1 MEDIVD
7 PDAVELLRPGT
18 ISTIADILQLEFDAT
33 KGQALILNVDCTLQ
47 PSAGITISSDP
58 ADDDT
63 VILYIDG
70 DLPDPNL
77 DATIDT
83 GNSGV
88 FNIPVGFTTFTNV
101 RAETGQRISSSVVYI
116 RGGYLTY
123 INMPPT
129 SDLPTEVGKYKIIA
143 KLGQGGMAQ
152 VLLCLSHGPGG
163 FNKLVLRSTSF
174 IAM

>member
-129 SDLPTEVGKYKIIA
+129 SAP
-143 KLGQGGMAQ
+143 
-152 VLLCLSHGPGG
+152 
-163 FNKLVLRSTSF
+163 
-174 IAM
+174 